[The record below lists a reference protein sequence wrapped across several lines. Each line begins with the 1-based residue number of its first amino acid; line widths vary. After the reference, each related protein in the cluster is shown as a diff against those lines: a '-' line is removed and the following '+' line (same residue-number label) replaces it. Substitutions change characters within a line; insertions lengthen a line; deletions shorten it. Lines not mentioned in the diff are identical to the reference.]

1 MDTVGDP
8 DDAAA
13 SHWRDS
19 DLEQANSAPTDR
31 HDNVC
36 DLLAAIL
43 AIAELATIETAIV
56 KWKGCVD
63 RDACCRAKSYFT

>member
-31 HDNVC
+31 HDNLC

-56 KWKGCVD
+56 
-63 RDACCRAKSYFT
+63 

>member
-1 MDTVGDP
+1 MGDP

-13 SHWRDS
+13 SNWRDS
-19 DLEQANSAPTDR
+19 DLDQANSAPTDR
-31 HDNVC
+31 HYHLF

-56 KWKGCVD
+56 
-63 RDACCRAKSYFT
+63 